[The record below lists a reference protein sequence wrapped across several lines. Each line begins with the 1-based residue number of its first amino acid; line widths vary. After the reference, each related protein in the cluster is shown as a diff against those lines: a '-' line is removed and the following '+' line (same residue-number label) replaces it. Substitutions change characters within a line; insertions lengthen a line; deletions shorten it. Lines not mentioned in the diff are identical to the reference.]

1 MANIT
6 LLALDHAAA
15 QSLASDHEF
24 FGRQHGIV
32 LAPHATIAVAIAE
45 ATAGLLASNGAALPW
60 VGYLALEGPT
70 RRVVGTCGFKGGPDA
85 DNAAEIA
92 YFTFPGEEA
101 RGIATAMAEALVRV
115 ASSATPQLDTV
126 VAHTLAER
134 NASCRILE
142 KLGFRHAGTV
152 IDPEDGTIW
161 RWEVRARDAGVQGS
175 RGSTSF
181 AAE

>member
-1 MANIT
+1 MAEIT

-15 QSLASDHEF
+15 QRLASDHESF
-24 FGRQHGIV
+24 ATEHGIG
-32 LAPHATIAVAIAE
+32 LAPHGTIAAAIAE
-45 ATAGLLASNGAALPW
+45 ATAGLIASTGATMPW
-60 VGYLALEGPT
+60 VGYLALEGPV
-70 RRVVGTCGFKGGPDA
+70 RRVVGTCGFKGGPNA

-92 YFTFPGEEA
+92 YFTFPGEEG

-115 ASSATPQLDTV
+115 AIAAEPPLDVV
-126 VAHTLAER
+126 VAHTLPER

-161 RWEVRARDAGVQGS
+161 RWEMRARGDDV
-175 RGSTSF
+175 
-181 AAE
+181 